1 MFNPISHFDPKDFLK
16 AEYNKFRRH
25 VYVIVYGTDTVLGR
39 LFDITLLAFIIVSV
53 LLIML
58 ESVESINDR
67 FHTALSVM
75 EWIITVFFTIE
86 YALRIISNN
95 KPLSYIFSFY
105 GIVDL
110 VSILPM
116 YLSFFIPGSNML
128 LTIRVFRLLR
138 LFRVLDLVN
147 FTSES
152 NKLIGALKASRAKI
166 MVFIY
171 FMVIICVFLGTIMY
185 MVESRESGF
194 SSIPR
199 SIYWCVVTLTTVGY
213 GDIAPSTT
221 LGQMIATMIMIMGY
235 GIIAVPTG
243 IVSAQYTKDIN
254 RRKMENKKICPAC
267 KSQNH
272 ATDAIY
278 CNKCGTILQNTPL

>member
-86 YALRIISNN
+86 YVLRIISNN

>member
-138 LFRVLDLVN
+138 LFRILDLVN